1 MSNRFGKIAAIVLG
15 ILAVIYILGGILFTQ
30 VYMPKTSVNG
40 ADISLQPKAD
50 LKENFKKSWKDYALT
65 VVGKD
70 EKTDTIKASTIDY
83 VEIMPDFKIKEY
95 SPWGWPVYAFT
106 EKDYK
111 VKTNI
116 SYDDAKLETALAYMH
131 MVADKDITDPTPQMI
146 VYKEGEG
153 YSIAD
158 AKEGTRLD
166 GPKLKK
172 AVLDSFHKQD
182 KELDAK
188 KADLYLKAAPAEDLD
203 HMKKHVASL
212 NAIEGYKL
220 TYNFSDREE
229 VLAGEPLINLY
240 KSAEDGSLE
249 PDEEKVKA
257 YVAGLGEKY
266 DTFKGT
272 RDFQATGGAMMRVVG
287 GIYGW
292 QIDRPK
298 TVEQLMTA
306 MNDMKTQTMEPVY
319 KRRARSRNVN
329 DIGNSYIEIDIARQ
343 HMWLYKEGNLV
354 IDTPVVTGNPY
365 AGNSTPTG
373 THEVWMMERNRYLTG
388 DTWKSYVKYWMPFNW
403 TGCGIHDS
411 SWRGSY
417 GGNIYR
423 GGGSHGC
430 VNTPPSKAPTFYEN
444 AFIGMPVIVYN
455 SNKHAI

>member
-1 MSNRFGKIAAIVLG
+1 MSNRFGKIAAITLG
-15 ILAVIYILGGILFTQ
+15 VLAVLYIIGAVIFMQ

-40 ADISLQPKAD
+40 ADISLEPKAN
-50 LKENFKKSWKDYALT
+50 LRENFKKSWKDYALT
-65 VVGKD
+65 IEGKD
-70 EKTDTIKASTIDY
+70 DKTDTMKASAIDY
-83 VEIMPDFKIKEY
+83 KETMPDFKVKEY
-95 SPWGWPVYAFT
+95 SPWAWPVYAFIQK
-106 EKDYK
+106 EYK
-111 VKTNI
+111 VKTSI
-116 SYDDAKLETALAYMH
+116 TYDDVKLEKALGDMH
-131 MVADKDITDPTPQMI
+131 MVADKDITDPIPQMI

-153 YSIAD
+153 YTISD

-172 AVLDSFHKQD
+172 AVLDSFHRQD
-182 KELDAK
+182 KKLDAK
-188 KADLYLKAAPAEDLD
+188 KADLYLEPTPAEDLD

-212 NAIEGYKL
+212 NAIEEYKL

-229 VLAGEPLINLY
+229 ILAGENLINLY

-306 MNDMKTQTMEPVY
+306 MKDAKVRTMEPVY
-319 KRRARSRNVN
+319 KRRALSRNVN

-354 IDTPVVTGNPY
+354 IDTPIVTGNPY
-365 AGNSTPTG
+365 AGNGTPTG
-373 THEVWMMERNRYLTG
+373 THEIWMKERNRYLTG

-411 SWRGSY
+411 NWRGSY
-417 GGNIYR
+417 GGRIYL

-444 AFIGMPVIVYN
+444 AFKGMPVIVYN

>member
-15 ILAVIYILGGILFTQ
+15 ILAVIYILGSILFTQ
-30 VYMPKTSVNG
+30 VYMPNTSVNG

-50 LKENFKKSWKDYALT
+50 LRGNFKKSWKDYALT

-83 VEIMPDFKIKEY
+83 VETMPDFKIKEY
-95 SPWGWPVYAFT
+95 SPWAWPVYAFT
-106 EKDYK
+106 QKDYK
-111 VKTNI
+111 VKTSI

-131 MVADKDITDPTPQMI
+131 MVADKDITDPTPEMI

-166 GPKLKK
+166 GMKLKK

-182 KELDAK
+182 KKLDAK
-188 KADLYLKAAPAEDLD
+188 KADLYLKPTPAEDLD

-212 NAIEGYKL
+212 NAIDAYKL

-229 VLAGEPLINLY
+229 VLAGEGLINLY

-306 MNDMKTQTMEPVY
+306 MKDMKIQTLEPVY
-319 KRRARSRNVN
+319 KRRAVSRNVN

-354 IDTPVVTGNPY
+354 VDTPVVTGNPY
-365 AGNSTPTG
+365 AGNGTPTG
-373 THEVWMMERNRYLTG
+373 THEIWMKERNRYLTG

-417 GGNIYR
+417 GGRIYL

-430 VNTPPSKAPTFYEN
+430 VNTPSSKAATFYEN
-444 AFIGMPVIVYN
+444 AFMGMPVIVYN

>member
-1 MSNRFGKIAAIVLG
+1 MSNRFGKIAAITLG
-15 ILAVIYILGGILFTQ
+15 VLAVLYIIGAVIFMQ

-40 ADISLQPKAD
+40 ADISLEPKAN
-50 LKENFKKSWKDYALT
+50 LRENFKKSWKDYALT
-65 VVGKD
+65 IEGKD
-70 EKTDTIKASTIDY
+70 DKTDTMKASAIDY
-83 VEIMPDFKIKEY
+83 KETMPDFKVKEY
-95 SPWGWPVYAFT
+95 SPWAWPVYAFIQK
-106 EKDYK
+106 EYK
-111 VKTNI
+111 VKTSI
-116 SYDDAKLETALAYMH
+116 TYDDVKLEKALGDMH
-131 MVADKDITDPTPQMI
+131 MVADKDITDPIPQMI

-153 YSIAD
+153 YTISD

-172 AVLDSFHKQD
+172 AVLDSFHRQD
-182 KELDAK
+182 KKLDAK
-188 KADLYLKAAPAEDLD
+188 KADLYLKPTPAEDLD

-212 NAIEGYKL
+212 NAIEEYKL

-229 VLAGEPLINLY
+229 ILAGENLINLY

-306 MNDMKTQTMEPVY
+306 MKDAKVRTMEPVY
-319 KRRARSRNVN
+319 KRRALSRNVN

-354 IDTPVVTGNPY
+354 IDTPIVTGNPY
-365 AGNSTPTG
+365 AGNGTPTG
-373 THEVWMMERNRYLTG
+373 THEIWMKERNRYLTG

-411 SWRGSY
+411 NWRGSY
-417 GGNIYR
+417 GGRIYL

-444 AFIGMPVIVYN
+444 AFKGMPVIVYN

>member
-83 VEIMPDFKIKEY
+83 VETMPDFKIKEY
-95 SPWGWPVYAFT
+95 SSWGWPVYAFT

-212 NAIEGYKL
+212 NTIEGYKL

>member
-182 KELDAK
+182 KKLDAK
-188 KADLYLKAAPAEDLD
+188 KADLYLKPTPAEDLD

>member
-15 ILAVIYILGGILFTQ
+15 ILAVLYIIGGVLFTQ
-30 VYMPKTSVNG
+30 IYMPKTSVNG
-40 ADISLQPKAD
+40 ADISLKPKAN
-50 LKENFKKSWKDYALT
+50 LRVNFKKSWEDYALT
-65 VVGKD
+65 IVGKD
-70 EKTDTIKASTIDY
+70 EKNDTIKASAIDY
-83 VEIMPDFKIKEY
+83 SETMPDFKIKEY
-95 SPWGWPVYAFT
+95 SPWAWPVYAFMQ
-106 EKDYK
+106 KDYK
-111 VKTNI
+111 VETSV
-116 SYDDAKLETALAYMH
+116 SYDDEKLERALANMR
-131 MVADKDITDPTPQMI
+131 MVTDKDITDPTPEMI
-146 VYKEGEG
+146 VYEEGKG
-153 YSIAD
+153 YTIAD

-166 GPKLKK
+166 GSKLKK

-182 KELDAK
+182 KKLDAK
-188 KADLYLKAAPAEDLD
+188 KADLYLKPAPAEDRD
-203 HMKKHVASL
+203 HMKNHVASL
-212 NAIEGYKL
+212 NAIEEYKL

-229 VLAGEPLINLY
+229 VLAGENLINLY

-257 YVAGLGEKY
+257 YVAELGKKY
-266 DTFKGT
+266 DTFRGT
-272 RDFQATGGAMMRVVG
+272 RDFQATGGAMMRVEG

-306 MNDMKTQTMEPVY
+306 MKDKKIQTIEPVY
-319 KRRARSRNVN
+319 KRRAMSRNVN

-343 HMWLYKEGNLV
+343 HMWLYKDGNLV

-365 AGNSTPTG
+365 AGNGTPTG
-373 THEVWMMERNRYLTG
+373 THEIWMMERNRYLTG
-388 DTWKSYVKYWMPFNW
+388 ETWKSYVKYWMPFNW

-417 GGNIYR
+417 GGSIYR
-423 GGGSHGC
+423 GSGSHGC

-444 AFIGMPVIVYN
+444 AFKGMPVVVYN

>member
-83 VEIMPDFKIKEY
+83 VENMPDFKIKEY

-182 KELDAK
+182 KKLDAK
-188 KADLYLKAAPAEDLD
+188 KADLYLKPTPAEDLD

-306 MNDMKTQTMEPVY
+306 MNDMKTQTMEPIY

>member
-30 VYMPKTSVNG
+30 VYMPNTSVNG

-50 LKENFKKSWKDYALT
+50 LRENFKKSWKDYVLT

-83 VEIMPDFKIKEY
+83 VETMPDFKIKEY

-182 KELDAK
+182 KKLDAK
-188 KADLYLKAAPAEDLD
+188 KADLYLKPTPAEDLD

-306 MNDMKTQTMEPVY
+306 MKDMKTQTMEPVY

-329 DIGNSYIEIDIARQ
+329 DLGNSYIEIDIARQ

-373 THEVWMMERNRYLTG
+373 THEIWMMERNRYLTG

>member
-15 ILAVIYILGGILFTQ
+15 VLAVLYIIGGVLFTQ

-40 ADISLQPKAD
+40 ADISLQPKAN
-50 LKENFKKSWKDYALT
+50 LRENFKKSWKDYALT
-65 VVGKD
+65 IVGKD
-70 EKTDTIKASTIDY
+70 EKTDTIKASDIDY
-83 VEIMPDFKIKEY
+83 VETMPDFKIKEE
-95 SPWGWPVYAFT
+95 SPWAWPVYAFVQ
-106 EKDYK
+106 KDYK
-111 VKTNI
+111 VKTTI

-131 MVADKDITDPTPQMI
+131 MVADKDITDPTPEMI
-146 VYKEGEG
+146 IYKEGEG

-166 GPKLKK
+166 GLKLKK

-182 KELDAK
+182 KKLDAK
-188 KADLYLKAAPAEDLD
+188 KADLYLKPTPAEDLD

-212 NAIEGYKL
+212 NAIEEYKL

-229 VLAGEPLINLY
+229 VLAGVSLINLY

-272 RDFQATGGAMMRVVG
+272 RDFQATGGAMMRVEG

-292 QIDRPK
+292 QIDQPK

-306 MNDMKTQTMEPVY
+306 MNDKKIQTMEPVY
-319 KRRARSRNVN
+319 KRRAVSRNVN

-373 THEVWMMERNRYLTG
+373 THEVWAMERNRYLTG
-388 DTWKSYVKYWMPFNW
+388 ETWKSYVKYWMPFNW

-444 AFIGMPVIVYN
+444 AFMGMPVIVYN

>member
-15 ILAVIYILGGILFTQ
+15 VLAVLYIIGGVLFTQ

-40 ADISLQPKAD
+40 ADISLEPKAN
-50 LKENFKKSWKDYALT
+50 LRENFKKSWKDYALT
-65 VVGKD
+65 IVGKD

-83 VEIMPDFKIKEY
+83 VETMPDFKIKEE
-95 SPWGWPVYAFT
+95 SPWAWPVYAFVQ
-106 EKDYK
+106 KDYK
-111 VKTNI
+111 VKTTI

-131 MVADKDITDPTPQMI
+131 MVADKDITDPTPEMI

-166 GPKLKK
+166 GLKLKK

-182 KELDAK
+182 KKLDAK
-188 KADLYLKAAPAEDLD
+188 KADLYLKPTPAEDLD

-212 NAIEGYKL
+212 NAIEEYKL

-229 VLAGEPLINLY
+229 VLAGVSLINLY

-272 RDFQATGGAMMRVVG
+272 RDFQATGGAMMRVEG

-292 QIDRPK
+292 QIDQPK

-306 MNDMKTQTMEPVY
+306 MNDKKIQTMEPVY
-319 KRRARSRNVN
+319 KRRAVSRNVN

-373 THEVWMMERNRYLTG
+373 THEIWMMERNRYLTG
-388 DTWKSYVKYWMPFNW
+388 ETWKSYVKYWMPFNW

-444 AFIGMPVIVYN
+444 AFKGMPVIVYN